1 MKIMRIILLLA
12 AILVTATTSAQSLM
26 QPFENAQPA
35 RRAVVPYGRAT
46 DAKIAN
52 PANSNYV
59 AKLSEWNISADKSSY
74 ETTFAVPVWWLNRQ
88 VIVRVGHASSAYEVF
103 VDNRR
108 VGYAASGATPA
119 EFNITK
125 YAKEG
130 RHQLEV
136 RLVESE
142 HNLINAHYKGA
153 APSVADVMVLCQ
165 PTIRVRDIVTSTTLN
180 DAGEGLV
187 LVSMVVKCDA
197 LNPKRSEINYTLRL
211 NDTTVL
217 TNGSRK
223 VGLDMRRE
231 DTVRFS
237 ARVPVEG
244 LWSQDNPHSLILDI
258 ENKIDNRPAE
268 YIHCSLG
275 VRAADVVDNRLQI
288 NNRPATL
295 KLRNYNPQQ
304 SLESHITDGY
314 TGVVMPSYYATDT
327 LLDSCDAMGIPVFIQ
342 AAICTTSLGDNIRLG
357 GNPSNNPFWLNTYL
371 ELNCMAYYSTRHHP
385 SVVGYAIADGTTTGI
400 NVYESYLLLKRLETR
415 LPIIYEGNCG
425 EWCSDNIT
433 IR

>member
-1 MKIMRIILLLA
+1 MRIILLLA
-12 AILVTATTSAQSLM
+12 AILVTATTSAQSLV

-46 DAKIAN
+46 DAKTAN
-52 PANSNYV
+52 PTKSNYV

-88 VIVRVGHASSAYEVF
+88 VIVRVGHATSAYEVF

-153 APSVADVMVLCQ
+153 TPSVTDVMVLCQ

-197 LNPKRSEINYTLRL
+197 LNPKR
-211 NDTTVL
+211 
-217 TNGSRK
+217 
-223 VGLDMRRE
+223 
-231 DTVRFS
+231 
-237 ARVPVEG
+237 
-244 LWSQDNPHSLILDI
+244 
-258 ENKIDNRPAE
+258 
-268 YIHCSLG
+268 
-275 VRAADVVDNRLQI
+275 
-288 NNRPATL
+288 
-295 KLRNYNPQQ
+295 
-304 SLESHITDGY
+304 
-314 TGVVMPSYYATDT
+314 
-327 LLDSCDAMGIPVFIQ
+327 
-342 AAICTTSLGDNIRLG
+342 
-357 GNPSNNPFWLNTYL
+357 
-371 ELNCMAYYSTRHHP
+371 
-385 SVVGYAIADGTTTGI
+385 
-400 NVYESYLLLKRLETR
+400 
-415 LPIIYEGNCG
+415 
-425 EWCSDNIT
+425 
-433 IR
+433 